1 MRWSE
6 EPTWSLQRARIL
18 IPLLP
23 FTFHFPTR
31 HRAVE
36 TRALLIPSLL
46 LTFDLSPATAR
57 AKPAL
62 WFVLR
67 IDCEVDLHA
76 GL

>member
-1 MRWSE
+1 MTLARSFRAKLHA
-6 EPTWSLQRARIL
+6 PRSMPQAPCSSARGRRSL
-18 IPLLP
+18 
-23 FTFHFPTR
+23 F
-31 HRAVE
+31 HRA
-36 TRALLIPSLL
+36 LIPSLL